1 MTKLDRPLKRE
12 IEIQG
17 TAYVLTLTSE
27 ELKLTLKGHRKG
39 MVLAWKDLVSGD
51 AALAVALNASSES
64 SDQPD

>member
-27 ELKLTLKGHRKG
+27 ELKLTVKGHRKG
-39 MVLAWKDLVSGD
+39 TVLAWKDLVSGD
-51 AALAVALNASSES
+51 AALAVALNASNTV
-64 SDQPD
+64 DQPQ